1 MTTDDA
7 SEQIELAIRPIAPQ
21 TVETLKQQFVS
32 DIRDALREAGR
43 EDLLNEGH
51 IQITDE
57 RGFPL
62 DQFILIGITLASQ
75 IAIETYKQIVLPK
88 LRRRYSIEEKD
99 TGNEEKKAD
108 AKEKEGH

>member
-32 DIRDALREAGR
+32 DIRGALQEAGR
-43 EDLLNEGH
+43 EDLLSEGH

-57 RGFPL
+57 RTFPV
-62 DQFILIGITLASQ
+62 DQLILIGISLASQ
-75 IAIETYKQIVLPK
+75 IAIETYKQIVLPR
-88 LRRRYSIEEKD
+88 LRRRYSIEEKN
-99 TGNEEKKAD
+99 TGKEEKKAD
-108 AKEKEGH
+108 TNEKEGH